1 MPEAPR
7 PTGEASLVLAPA
19 LPALGAAGVPAVEAG
34 GVLSFVARIRN
45 ESQIVDNYDLAVL
58 GLPEGWATASP
69 TAAFLVPLGSGRGE
83 SELELR
89 IDIAPPRDYRSTAG
103 IWTIELVALSRT
115 HGTLAA
121 RAIAD
126 FEVRP
131 FQAWSIEV
139 VPVINSGRLKAR
151 YRTAVRNDGNDQQS
165 LWPAAIDDS
174 GKLRRKFARGKLVLA
189 AGEVGTDTL
198 TVRPRFPKPV
208 GRTTEHRIGVDVLA
222 TEPQVDESQ
231 LSMKERA
238 RAKAREEAKKTGS
251 QVKVDQKGVKLPKLP
266 KFRNPL
272 AKLKADA
279 SMLSRLRGGAD
290 ANAPT
295 TATQIVFRQKPLI
308 PLWVIGLILVAAIA
322 AVVIYLLW
330 PQKTAVPSLVGVTDS
345 FVAEKRL
352 REQDLVLSQPIQ
364 RRVDP
369 NSEPGSVIEQSPA
382 AGTKVDE
389 GSSVS
394 IVVAD
399 GESKVE
405 VPRLQGLT
413 RVDADKRLRGEG
425 LELGS
430 TEPSDAPDGYV
441 VRSQIPAAA
450 LRVDRGTAVRVFLR
464 KPPRTAK
471 EKAAAKKKAAAAAAA
486 KKKAAAAKGIKIP
499 EIDDAKVADY
509 VEKLEKLGLRAKV
522 NRSISSM
529 PSGTVIAVV
538 PKPGEEAKK
547 GDEVT
552 VRASAG
558 LPPLAVETDTPR
570 VLVVNPVGGKELF
583 RLPIS
588 GGTALEP
595 SFLPGGERIVYR
607 TGSRLQVTNA
617 RKGSRPSTVYAGP
630 DDLRHPAVAPDGTR
644 IAVIRREEGDGD
656 LCFGRLDVADLGQ
669 LCLPD
674 DGWDL
679 NGRISWR
686 ADGLALLVPGRRRDN
701 PAIFGIRVYRSS
713 KRLALDPIDFRGATA
728 TPTKT
733 PGKGV
738 RAMTYSAS
746 GTRVA
751 AISNL
756 ESDAFEVVLSTA
768 GDLGLAQPQST
779 KVKACDVAWRPDGTE
794 LAVVQVD
801 DGCTQAT
808 GKVVRFSRSK
818 PEKTSPV
825 VDKGRN
831 PTYRADS

>member
-1 MPEAPR
+1 M
-7 PTGEASLVLAPA
+7 LAPA

-34 GVLSFVARIRN
+34 GVLSFVAKVRN
-45 ESQIVDNYDLAVL
+45 ESEIVDNYDLAVL
-58 GLPEGWATASP
+58 GLPENWAVASP
-69 TAAFLVPLGSGRGE
+69 SAAFLVPLGSGRGD

-89 IDIAPPRDYRSTAG
+89 IDITPPRDYRSTAG
-103 IWTIELVALSRT
+103 IWTLELVALSRT

-131 FQAWSIEV
+131 FRSWSIEV

-151 YRTAVRNDGNDQQS
+151 YRTAVRNDGNDQQI

-174 GKLRRKFARGKLVLA
+174 GKLRRKFARGRLVLA

-208 GRTTEHRIGVDVLA
+208 GRTVEHRIGVDVLP
-222 TEPQVDESQ
+222 TEPAVDESQ
-231 LSMKERA
+231 LSVKERA
-238 RAKAREEAKKTGS
+238 RAKAREEAKK
-251 QVKVDQKGVKLPKLP
+251 QADMAKGGAKRGKLPTPPRFK
-266 KFRNPL
+266 NPF
-272 AKLKADA
+272 AKLKLDA
-279 SMLSRLRGGAD
+279 SLLSRLRGGAD
-290 ANAPT
+290 PNAPT

-308 PLWVIGLILVAAIA
+308 PLWVIGLIVLVAVA
-322 AVVIYLLW
+322 AVVVYLLW

-352 REQDLVLSQPIQ
+352 REQQLVLSQPIQ

-369 NSEPGSVIEQSPA
+369 NAESGSVIEQSPTP
-382 AGTKVDE
+382 GTKVDE

-413 RVDADKRLRGEG
+413 RVDADRRLRGEG
-425 LELGS
+425 LELGG
-430 TEPSDAPDGYV
+430 TEPSDAPDSYV

-450 LRVDRGTAVRVFLR
+450 LSVDRGTAVRVFLR
-464 KPPRTAK
+464 KPPATAK
-471 EKAAAKKKAAAAAAA
+471 EKATAKKKAAAAAAA
-486 KKKAAAAKGIKIP
+486 KKKTAAAAGIEIP
-499 EIDDAKVADY
+499 EIDDAKVAEY
-509 VEKLEKLGLRAKV
+509 VEKLDKLGLRANVTRALSAK
-522 NRSISSM
+522 S
-529 PSGTVIAVV
+529 SGTVLAVV
-538 PKPGEEAKK
+538 PAPGKKAKK

-552 VRASAG
+552 VRASGG

-570 VLVVNPVGGKELF
+570 VLVVNPVGGKELY
-583 RLPIS
+583 RLPLS
-588 GGTALEP
+588 GGTANEP
-595 SFLPGGERIVYR
+595 SFVPGGEQIVYR
-607 TGSRLQVTNA
+607 TGRRLQIAAT
-617 RKGSRPSTVYAGP
+617 RKGARPRTVYAGP
-630 DDLRHPAVAPDGTR
+630 DDLHFPAVAPDRTR
-644 IAVIRREEGDGD
+644 IAVIRREEDDGD
-656 LCFGRLDVADLGQ
+656 LCFGRLDVVDLAQ

-701 PAIFGIRVYRSS
+701 PAVFGVRVYRSS

-728 TPTKT
+728 TPVSR

-738 RAMTYSAS
+738 RIAVYSAS
-746 GTRVA
+746 GTRIA

-768 GDLGLAQPQST
+768 GDLRLAQPQAT
-779 KVKACDVAWRPDGTE
+779 KVKGCDVAWRPDGSE

-801 DGCTQAT
+801 DGCTGTT
-808 GKVVRFSRSK
+808 GKVVRFSRAK

-831 PTYRADS
+831 PSYRADG